1 MGRSSKEVYGA
12 SGQGNVLGMDPDA
25 FTLVTDPKHP
35 LYDRRVHQEPD
46 EKTIRNYRAH
56 GVFTP
61 VVFFKDPET
70 GQFLIVEG
78 RRRVI
83 NARELNRRL
92 RDEGFEPITIPAIPK
107 RVLGDG
113 VKPFVGVMISANEM
127 RQGDSLVNR
136 AEKMARAL
144 DVGHSL
150 DAVATMFG
158 VNEATVTSAMKLLEC
173 CMAVRDAV
181 EAGTITQVVAMKLAK
196 LTPDEQRAKLAEI
209 EAAIEG
215 KAGHERSRAMRA
227 VLDAAP
233 VKRAKPTRK
242 DIAEALKTATGER
255 AEALRWVL
263 GLVDGDQAPEVDPRQ
278 ATIDEAITAKH
289 SEQAA

>member
-1 MGRSSKEVYGA
+1 
-12 SGQGNVLGMDPDA
+12 MDPEA
-25 FTLVTDPKHP
+25 FTLVTDPSHP
-35 LYDRRVHQEPD
+35 LYDRRVHQAPD

-61 VVFFKDPET
+61 VIFFKDVET

-78 RRRVI
+78 RKRVI

-92 RDEGFEPITIPAIPK
+92 INEGREPITIPAIPK

-113 VKPFVGVMISANEM
+113 VKPFVGVMISANEI
-127 RQGDSLVNR
+127 RQADSLVNR

-144 DVGHSL
+144 DVGHTL
-150 DAVATMFG
+150 EAVSAMFG
-158 VNEATVTSAMKLLEC
+158 VNKATVTVAMKLLDC

-196 LTPDEQRAKLAEI
+196 LSPDEQRGKLAEI

-215 KAGHERSRAMRA
+215 KVGHERSRAMRA
-227 VLDAAP
+227 VLGSAP
-233 VKRAKPTRK
+233 VKRTKPTRK

-263 GLVDGDQAPEVDPRQ
+263 GLVDGEQAPEVDPRQ
-278 ATIDEAITAKH
+278 ATIDDAITATQ
-289 SEQAA
+289 SEQAE

>member
-1 MGRSSKEVYGA
+1 
-12 SGQGNVLGMDPDA
+12 MDPDA
-25 FTLVTDPKHP
+25 FTLVTDPTHP
-35 LYDRRVHQEPD
+35 LYDRRVHQAPD

-70 GQFLIVEG
+70 GEFLIVEG

-92 RDEGFEPITIPAIPK
+92 RHEGFEPITIPAIPK

-113 VKPFVGVMISANEM
+113 VKPFVGVMISANEI

-144 DVGHSL
+144 DVGHPL

-196 LTPDEQRAKLAEI
+196 LSPDEQRAKLSAI

-215 KAGHERSRAMRA
+215 KKGHERSRAMLA

-263 GLVDGDQAPEVDPRQ
+263 GLVDGDRVPEVDPRQ
-278 ATIDEAITAKH
+278 ATIDDAVTAMQP
-289 SEQAA
+289 EQAA